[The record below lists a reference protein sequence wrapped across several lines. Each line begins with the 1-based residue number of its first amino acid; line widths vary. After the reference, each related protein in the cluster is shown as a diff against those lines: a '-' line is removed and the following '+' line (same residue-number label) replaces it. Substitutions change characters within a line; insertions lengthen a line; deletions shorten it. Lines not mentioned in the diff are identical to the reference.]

1 MTIQKRYKHP
11 QPTYRITLAGRDLTP
26 HLSPFLQSLTL
37 SEARSDEAD
46 QLDLVFNDEAGKLEL
61 PKKGVTLT
69 LALGFKGE
77 ALVDKGTFIVDEV
90 NWSGPP
96 DIMTVRARSAELT
109 SDLRRRRSHSWHDKS
124 LGDIVRSIASRNGL
138 TPRIDSELSA
148 IKMGHLDQSG
158 ESDIAFVSR
167 LARHFDAVA
176 TVKNGALLFLKI
188 NNTRTAGGEELPT
201 ITLHR
206 NETQSYNYVTADRDS
221 YTGVKAYYDDVKAAA
236 RDSVM
241 VGSAGNLKELPDMY
255 ASKDDAEKSA
265 KSEWQRIER
274 SINQLSVVLATG
286 KPDLM
291 PQTNIQALGFKSDIN
306 AITWLA
312 VKVKHDLTNGAGL
325 ITSVDMEMNS
335 QKTDLGENKRSH
347 GSGNSSGGFWGNSQE
362 QEEEPEQ
369 E

>member
-1 MTIQKRYKHP
+1 ME
-11 QPTYRITLAGRDLTP
+11 GRDLTP
-26 HLSPFLQSLTL
+26 HLNPYLQSLTL

-46 QLDLVFNDEAGKLEL
+46 QLDLVFNYEAGKLDI

-69 LALGFKGE
+69 LALGFIGE

-96 DIMTVRARSAELT
+96 DIMTIRARSAELT
-109 SDLRRRRSHSWHDKS
+109 SDLRRRRSHSCHDKS
-124 LGDIVRSIASRNGL
+124 LGDIVQSIASRNGL
-138 TPRIDSELSA
+138 TPRIDSELST

-158 ESDIAFVSR
+158 ESDIAFVTR

-188 NNTRTAGGEELPT
+188 NNTTTASGEELPN

-221 YTGVKAYYDDVKAAA
+221 YTGVRAYYDDVKAAVH
-236 RDSVM
+236 DSVT
-241 VGSAGNLKELPDMY
+241 VGDEGNLKELPDMY
-255 ASKDDAEKSA
+255 ANKDEAEKAA

-274 SINQLSVVLATG
+274 STNQFTVELTTG

-291 PQTNIQALGFKSDIN
+291 PQTNITARGFKSDID

-312 VKVKHDLTNGAGL
+312 VKVKHDLANGAGL

-335 QKTDLGENKRSH
+335 QKTDLGENKRSR
-347 GSGNSSGGFWGNSQE
+347 GNGGNSSGGFWGN
-362 QEEEPEQ
+362 
-369 E
+369 